1 MEASGKN
8 GQIILYE
15 SNIEISRKGMM
26 SKLTNP
32 FKGNKQIR
40 LDDITSIQFKEP
52 GRLTSG
58 YIQIGQMGYSES
70 EAGLFDAATDENSVM
85 FDNSDLSDFEQLRDE
100 INRRRDSN
108 GSNSESIDSGM
119 QKLREKF
126 ATGEITEEEYR
137 DRKRILDEM
146 WSIIKFWFTIWHPF
160 VSMGYEKILSY
171 LDYPPIVGRTWLK
184 AVNLNLHG
192 IYAQMTS

>member
-85 FDNSDLSDFEQLRDE
+85 FDNSD
-100 INRRRDSN
+100 
-108 GSNSESIDSGM
+108 
-119 QKLREKF
+119 
-126 ATGEITEEEYR
+126 
-137 DRKRILDEM
+137 
-146 WSIIKFWFTIWHPF
+146 
-160 VSMGYEKILSY
+160 
-171 LDYPPIVGRTWLK
+171 
-184 AVNLNLHG
+184 
-192 IYAQMTS
+192 

>member
-108 GSNSESIDSGM
+108 GSNNESIDSGM

-146 WSIIKFWFTIWHPF
+146 
-160 VSMGYEKILSY
+160 
-171 LDYPPIVGRTWLK
+171 
-184 AVNLNLHG
+184 
-192 IYAQMTS
+192 